1 MQSKGQIPRYFA
13 VRSAYIKPP
22 FLCVHW
28 PVPLQCNCTGLS
40 FIISSIIN
48 CSSFITIFP
57 VLVLRCATSE
67 HSPVQGP
74 QVTVHQS
81 NQPINQPSFF
91 TINLHHISLSFFT
104 TYHYHPIIIHQSS
117 SINHH
122 PIPEPKPNRSDQFF
136 LRHQGFSKPKELC
149 LIQRLCEEISNL
161 MFRRA
166 ILKLHFF
173 VDNLLLQKP

>member
-1 MQSKGQIPRYFA
+1 MRCVQSKGQIPRYFA

-40 FIISSIIN
+40 FIISYITN

-81 NQPINQPSFF
+81 NQPINQPTNQSKP
-91 TINLHHISLSFFT
+91 
-104 TYHYHPIIIHQSS
+104 TYHYHFSPHITIIHQSS

-122 PIPEPKPNRSDQFF
+122 PSIIIHQSSSHTRAKTRPEVTN
-136 LRHQGFSKPKELC
+136 FS
-149 LIQRLCEEISNL
+149 
-161 MFRRA
+161 
-166 ILKLHFF
+166 
-173 VDNLLLQKP
+173 